1 VLGLEWR
8 CCSILRTWY
17 QHQLAATSNQLQLEF
32 NVPPNQRTPSD
43 ETLALFDEEAVAPS
57 PPRAQGRARRPQS
70 ASAEPGLSPESAISI
85 ATLTL
90 ATRDIIEGAVE
101 PLWVRGE
108 VVGLKEHR
116 KGHWYFTLKD
126 ENAQIRC
133 VMWAT
138 DARRALAAPDEGMTI
153 IALGKL
159 TVFAGRGELQL
170 RILRIDSS
178 GDGLWRKAF
187 EKIHKKLE
195 AEGLFAPERKRPLPL
210 LPMSVAVVTS
220 ADGAALHDIV
230 SVIRRRC
237 PITEVIVVHATVQG
251 EGAASSIVTALHR
264 VARWGKADVVI
275 LGRGGGSREDLWA
288 FNDERVVRAAAGMP
302 VPLISA
308 VGHEIDVTLCDLAA
322 DQRAA
327 TPSAAAE
334 AAVPRLDDL
343 VRHVQRL
350 GAELRDAALWQVAS
364 ARKRL
369 IDAGVAVARSAS
381 HPVERR
387 RLLLEG
393 MAGRLHALSP
403 LATLA
408 RGYAVLSDDDGAP
421 ITSIDTIRTG
431 DSLVARL
438 KDGRIHS
445 RVVRTE
451 ALPVEDVE

>member
-1 VLGLEWR
+1 M
-8 CCSILRTWY
+8 
-17 QHQLAATSNQLQLEF
+17 
-32 NVPPNQRTPSD
+32 
-43 ETLALFDEEAVAPS
+43 LALFDEEPVATPA
-57 PPRAQGRARRPQS
+57 PPRSEARARRPANQ
-70 ASAEPGLSPESAISI
+70 SAEPGLSPESAISI

-126 ENAQIRC
+126 ANAQIRC

-159 TVFAGRGELQL
+159 TVYAGRGELQL
-170 RILRIDSS
+170 RILRIEAS

-195 AEGLFAPERKRPLPL
+195 AEGLFALERKRA
-210 LPMSVAVVTS
+210 LPMLPGCIAVVTS
-220 ADGAALHDIV
+220 TDGAALHDVV
-230 SVIRRRC
+230 SVVRRRC
-237 PITEVIVVHATVQG
+237 PITQVVVAHASVQG
-251 EGAASSIVTALHR
+251 EGAAASIVTALHR

-302 VPLISA
+302 VPVIA
-308 VGHEIDVTLCDLAA
+308 AIGHEVDVTLCDLAA
-322 DQRAA
+322 DVRAA

-334 AAVPRLDDL
+334 AAAPRLADL
-343 VRHVQRL
+343 VRQVRML
-350 GAELRDAALWQVAS
+350 GNDLRDAALSQVES
-364 ARKRL
+364 ARERL
-369 IDAGVAVARSAS
+369 DAAGAAVARAAS

-408 RGYAVLSDDDGAP
+408 RGYAVLSDGEGATV
-421 ITSIDTIRTG
+421 TSVTG
-431 DSLVARL
+431 LDPGDVIIARVH
-438 KDGRIHS
+438 DGRIHA
-445 RVVRTE
+445 RTE
-451 ALPVEDVE
+451 RVEKLGEESAQ

>member
-1 VLGLEWR
+1 V
-8 CCSILRTWY
+8 
-17 QHQLAATSNQLQLEF
+17 
-32 NVPPNQRTPSD
+32 
-43 ETLALFDEEAVAPS
+43 
-57 PPRAQGRARRPQS
+57 
-70 ASAEPGLSPESAISI
+70 SPESAISI

-187 EKIHKKLE
+187 EKIHRKLE
-195 AEGLFAPERKRPLPL
+195 AEGLFAPERKRRLPL
-210 LPMSVAVVTS
+210 LPSCVAVVTS
-220 ADGAALHDIV
+220 ADGAALHDIL

-237 PITEVIVVHATVQG
+237 PITRIVVAHATVQG
-251 EGAASSIVTALHR
+251 EGAAATIVTALHR
-264 VARWGKADVVI
+264 VARWGEADVVI

-302 VPLISA
+302 VPVISA
-308 VGHEIDVTLCDLAA
+308 VGHEVDVTLCDLAA
-322 DQRAA
+322 DHRAA

-334 AAVPRLDDL
+334 AAVPRLDEL
-343 VRHVQRL
+343 VRHVRRL
-350 GAELRDAALWQVAS
+350 GVDLREAALSQVES
-364 ARKRL
+364 ARERL
-369 IDAGVAVARSAS
+369 MNAGVKVARAAS
-381 HPVERR
+381 HPVEKR
-387 RLLLEG
+387 RLVVEG
-393 MAGRLHALSP
+393 IAGRLHALSP

-408 RGYAVLSDDDGAP
+408 RGYAVISDEQGET
-421 ITSIDTIRTG
+421 ITSIDGVVPGQSIT
-431 DSLVARL
+431 ARL
-438 KDGRIHS
+438 NDGRIHG
-445 RVVRTE
+445 RVERIDPLQPE
-451 ALPVEDVE
+451 ERAE

>member
-1 VLGLEWR
+1 M
-8 CCSILRTWY
+8 
-17 QHQLAATSNQLQLEF
+17 
-32 NVPPNQRTPSD
+32 
-43 ETLALFDEEAVAPS
+43 LALFDEEPVATPA
-57 PPRAQGRARRPQS
+57 PPRSEARARRPANQ
-70 ASAEPGLSPESAISI
+70 SAEPGLSPESAISI

-126 ENAQIRC
+126 ANAQIRC

-159 TVFAGRGELQL
+159 TVYAGRGELQL
-170 RILRIDSS
+170 RILRIEAS

-195 AEGLFAPERKRPLPL
+195 AEGLFALERKRA
-210 LPMSVAVVTS
+210 LPMLPGCIAVVTS
-220 ADGAALHDIV
+220 TDGAALHDVV
-230 SVIRRRC
+230 SVVRRRC
-237 PITEVIVVHATVQG
+237 PITQVVVAHASVQG
-251 EGAASSIVTALHR
+251 EGAAASIVTALHR

-302 VPLISA
+302 VPVIA
-308 VGHEIDVTLCDLAA
+308 AIGHEVDVTLCDLAA
-322 DQRAA
+322 DVRAA

-334 AAVPRLDDL
+334 AAAPRLADL
-343 VRHVQRL
+343 VRQVRML
-350 GAELRDAALWQVAS
+350 GNDLRDAALSQVES
-364 ARKRL
+364 ARERL
-369 IDAGVAVARSAS
+369 DAAGAAVARAAS

-408 RGYAVLSDDDGAP
+408 RGYAVLSDGEGATV
-421 ITSIDTIRTG
+421 TSVTG
-431 DSLVARL
+431 LDPGDVIIARVH
-438 KDGRIHS
+438 DGRIHA
-445 RVVRTE
+445 RTE
-451 ALPVEDVE
+451 RVEKLGEEGAQ

>member
-1 VLGLEWR
+1 MPPGHR
-8 CCSILRTWY
+8 PTRP
-17 QHQLAATSNQLQLEF
+17 AAVEDNE
-32 NVPPNQRTPSD
+32 V
-43 ETLALFDEEAVAPS
+43 LALFEEEQAPVAPRS
-57 PPRAQGRARRPQS
+57 QGRARRPAAQV
-70 ASAEPGLSPESAISI
+70 AEPGLSPESAISI

-108 VVGLKEHR
+108 VVSLKEHR

-138 DARRALAAPDEGMTI
+138 DARRALAAPDEGMTV

-187 EKIHKKLE
+187 EKIHRKLE
-195 AEGLFAPERKRPLPL
+195 AEGLFAVERKRRLPL
-210 LPMSVAVVTS
+210 LPGCVAVVTS

-237 PITEVIVVHATVQG
+237 PITRVVVAHAAVQG
-251 EGAASSIVTALHR
+251 EGAAATIVAALHR
-264 VARWGKADVVI
+264 VARWGEADVVI

-302 VPLISA
+302 VPVISA
-308 VGHEIDVTLCDLAA
+308 VGHEVDVTLCDLAA
-322 DQRAA
+322 DHRAA

-334 AAVPRLDDL
+334 AAVPRLDEL
-343 VRHVQRL
+343 VRQIRRL
-350 GAELRDAALWQVAS
+350 GADLRDAALAQVES
-364 ARKRL
+364 ARDRL
-369 IDAGVAVARSAS
+369 MDAGVHAARAAS
-381 HPVERR
+381 HPIEKR
-387 RLLLEG
+387 RLIIEG

-408 RGYAVLSDDDGAP
+408 RGYAVVSDEQGN
-421 ITSIDTIRTG
+421 TIASVEG
-431 DSLVARL
+431 VAAGQPLVARL
-438 KDGRIHS
+438 DDGRVLAHVDRIE
-445 RVVRTE
+445 RLTGGKAE
-451 ALPVEDVE
+451 

>member
-1 VLGLEWR
+1 M
-8 CCSILRTWY
+8 S
-17 QHQLAATSNQLQLEF
+17 
-32 NVPPNQRTPSD
+32 PSHRPAPRPTAV
-43 ETLALFDEEAVAPS
+43 EESEVLALFDEEASPPA
-57 PPRAQGRARRPQS
+57 PPRAEGRARRPQS
-70 ASAEPGLSPESAISI
+70 ASAEPGLSPEAAISI
-85 ATLTL
+85 GTLTL

-138 DARRALAAPDEGMTI
+138 DARRALAAPDEGMTV

-187 EKIHKKLE
+187 EKIHRKLE
-195 AEGLFAPERKRPLPL
+195 AEGLFALERKRPLPL

-237 PITEVIVVHATVQG
+237 PITSVVIAHATVQG
-251 EGAASSIVTALHR
+251 EGAAASIVAALHR

-288 FNDERVVRAAAGMP
+288 FNDERVVRATAGMP
-302 VPLISA
+302 IPIISA
-308 VGHEIDVTLCDLAA
+308 VGHEVDVTLCDLAA

-343 VRHVQRL
+343 VRQVRRL
-350 GAELRDAALWQVAS
+350 GSDLRDAALSQVES
-364 ARKRL
+364 ARERL
-369 IDAGVAVARSAS
+369 VGAGVAVARAAS

-387 RLLLEG
+387 RLVLEG

-408 RGYAVLSDDDGAP
+408 RGYAVLADEDGTP
-421 ITSIDTIRTG
+421 VTSIESVTPG
-431 DSLVARL
+431 DAFVARL
-438 KDGRIHS
+438 KDGRIHA
-445 RVVRTE
+445 RAERTAPLPEE
-451 ALPVEDVE
+451 APE

>member
-1 VLGLEWR
+1 V
-8 CCSILRTWY
+8 
-17 QHQLAATSNQLQLEF
+17 
-32 NVPPNQRTPSD
+32 
-43 ETLALFDEEAVAPS
+43 
-57 PPRAQGRARRPQS
+57 
-70 ASAEPGLSPESAISI
+70 SPESAISI

-187 EKIHKKLE
+187 EKIHRKLE
-195 AEGLFAPERKRPLPL
+195 AEGLFAPERKRRLPL
-210 LPMSVAVVTS
+210 LPSCVAVVTS
-220 ADGAALHDIV
+220 ADGAALHDIL

-237 PITEVIVVHATVQG
+237 PITRIVVAHATVQG
-251 EGAASSIVTALHR
+251 EGAAATIVTALHR
-264 VARWGKADVVI
+264 VARWGEADVVI
-275 LGRGGGSREDLWA
+275 LGRGGGNREDLWA

-302 VPLISA
+302 VPVISA
-308 VGHEIDVTLCDLAA
+308 VGHEVDVTLCDLAA
-322 DQRAA
+322 DHRAA

-334 AAVPRLDDL
+334 AAVPRLDEL
-343 VRHVQRL
+343 VRHVRRL
-350 GAELRDAALWQVAS
+350 GVDLRDAALSQVES
-364 ARKRL
+364 ARERL
-369 IDAGVAVARSAS
+369 MNAGVKVARAAS
-381 HPVERR
+381 HPVEKR
-387 RLLLEG
+387 RLVVEG
-393 MAGRLHALSP
+393 IAGRLHALSP

-408 RGYAVLSDDDGAP
+408 RGYAVISDEQGET
-421 ITSIDTIRTG
+421 ITSIDGVVPGQSIT
-431 DSLVARL
+431 ARHN
-438 KDGRIHS
+438 DGRIHG
-445 RVVRTE
+445 RVERIDPLQPE
-451 ALPVEDVE
+451 ERAE

>member
-1 VLGLEWR
+1 MPPGNR
-8 CCSILRTWY
+8 PARP
-17 QHQLAATSNQLQLEF
+17 AAVDDNE
-32 NVPPNQRTPSD
+32 V
-43 ETLALFDEEAVAPS
+43 LALFEEAPTPPA
-57 PPRAQGRARRPQS
+57 PRAQGRARRPAAQ
-70 ASAEPGLSPESAISI
+70 SAEPGLSPESAISI

-187 EKIHKKLE
+187 EKIHRKLE
-195 AEGLFAPERKRPLPL
+195 AEGLFAVERKRRLPL
-210 LPMSVAVVTS
+210 LPSCVAVVTS
-220 ADGAALHDIV
+220 ADGAALHDIL

-237 PITEVIVVHATVQG
+237 PITRVVIAHATVQG
-251 EGAASSIVTALHR
+251 EGAASTIVAALHR
-264 VARWGKADVVI
+264 VARWGEADVVI

-302 VPLISA
+302 VPVISA
-308 VGHEIDVTLCDLAA
+308 VGHEVDVTLCDLAA
-322 DQRAA
+322 DHRAA

-334 AAVPRLDDL
+334 AAVPRLDEL
-343 VRHVQRL
+343 VRHIRRL
-350 GAELRDAALWQVAS
+350 GVDLRDAALAQVES
-364 ARKRL
+364 ARERL
-369 IDAGVAVARSAS
+369 MDAGIHVARAAS
-381 HPVERR
+381 HPVEKR
-387 RLLLEG
+387 RLVVEG

-408 RGYAVLSDDDGAP
+408 RGYAVVSDEEGHTL
-421 ITSIDTIRTG
+421 TSIDG
-431 DSLVARL
+431 VAAGQVIIARFN
-438 KDGRIHS
+438 DGRVHG
-445 RVVRTE
+445 RVERVE
-451 ALPVEDVE
+451 PLPEERAE

>member
-1 VLGLEWR
+1 
-8 CCSILRTWY
+8 
-17 QHQLAATSNQLQLEF
+17 
-32 NVPPNQRTPSD
+32 VPEDHES
-43 ETLALFDEEAVAPS
+43 LALFDEEQAPAA
-57 PPRAQGRARRPQS
+57 PRAQGRARRPAAQ
-70 ASAEPGLSPESAISI
+70 AAEPGLSPEAAISI
-85 ATLTL
+85 GTLTL
-90 ATRDIIEGAVE
+90 ATRDIIEGSVE

-108 VVGLKEHR
+108 IVGLKEHR

-187 EKIHKKLE
+187 EKIHRKLE
-195 AEGLFAPERKRPLPL
+195 AEGLFALERKRRLPL
-210 LPMSVAVVTS
+210 LPKCVAVVTS
-220 ADGAALHDIV
+220 ADGAALHDII

-237 PITEVIVVHATVQG
+237 PITQVVIAHATVQG
-251 EGAASSIVTALHR
+251 EGAASTIVTALHR
-264 VARWGKADVVI
+264 VARWGLADVVI

-308 VGHEIDVTLCDLAA
+308 IGHEVDVTLCDLAA
-322 DQRAA
+322 DHRAA

-334 AAVPRLDDL
+334 AAVPRLDEL
-343 VRHVQRL
+343 VRHVRRL
-350 GAELRDAALWQVAS
+350 GADLRDVALAQVES
-364 ARKRL
+364 ARERL
-369 IDAGVAVARSAS
+369 MDAGLHVARAAS
-381 HPVERR
+381 HPVEKR
-387 RLLLEG
+387 RLIVEG

-408 RGYAVLSDDDGAP
+408 RGYAVVSDDRGDT
-421 ITSIDTIRTG
+421 ITSVGNVTAGQSI
-431 DSLVARL
+431 VARL
-438 KDGRIHS
+438 DDGRIHG
-445 RVVRTE
+445 RVERVERLPEETTE
-451 ALPVEDVE
+451 

>member
-1 VLGLEWR
+1 M
-8 CCSILRTWY
+8 
-17 QHQLAATSNQLQLEF
+17 
-32 NVPPNQRTPSD
+32 
-43 ETLALFDEEAVAPS
+43 LALFDEEPVATPA
-57 PPRAQGRARRPQS
+57 PPRSEARARRPANQ
-70 ASAEPGLSPESAISI
+70 SAEPGLSPESAISI

-126 ENAQIRC
+126 ANAQIRC

-159 TVFAGRGELQL
+159 TVYAGRGELQL
-170 RILRIDSS
+170 RILRIEAS

-195 AEGLFAPERKRPLPL
+195 AEGLFALERKRA
-210 LPMSVAVVTS
+210 LPMLPACIAVVTS
-220 ADGAALHDIV
+220 TDGAALHDVV
-230 SVIRRRC
+230 SVVRRRC
-237 PITEVIVVHATVQG
+237 PITQVVVAHASVQG
-251 EGAASSIVTALHR
+251 EGAAASIVTALHR

-302 VPLISA
+302 VPVIA
-308 VGHEIDVTLCDLAA
+308 AIGHEVDVTLCDLAA
-322 DQRAA
+322 DVRAA

-334 AAVPRLDDL
+334 AAAPRLADL
-343 VRHVQRL
+343 VRQVRML
-350 GAELRDAALWQVAS
+350 GNDLRDAALSQVES
-364 ARKRL
+364 ARERL
-369 IDAGVAVARSAS
+369 DAAGAAVARAAS

-408 RGYAVLSDDDGAP
+408 RGYAVLSDGEGATV
-421 ITSIDTIRTG
+421 TSVTG
-431 DSLVARL
+431 LDPGDVIIARVH
-438 KDGRIHS
+438 DGRIHA
-445 RVVRTE
+445 RTE
-451 ALPVEDVE
+451 RVEKLGEEGAQ

>member
-1 VLGLEWR
+1 
-8 CCSILRTWY
+8 
-17 QHQLAATSNQLQLEF
+17 
-32 NVPPNQRTPSD
+32 VPPNQRPRPD
-43 ETLALFDEEAVAPS
+43 EALALFDEEAVAPA
-57 PPRAQGRARRPQS
+57 PPRSQGRARRPRE

-101 PLWVRGE
+101 ALWVRGE

-116 KGHWYFTLKD
+116 NGHWYFTLKD

-187 EKIHKKLE
+187 ERIHRKLE

-237 PITEVIVVHATVQG
+237 PITGVVVAHAAVQG
-251 EGAASSIVTALHR
+251 EGAAASIVTALHR

-302 VPLISA
+302 IPVISA
-308 VGHEIDVTLCDLAA
+308 IGHEIDVTLCDLAA

-334 AAVPRLDDL
+334 AAVPRLDEL
-343 VRHVQRL
+343 VRHVRRLGSDLREAAMSQVESSRQRL
-350 GAELRDAALWQVAS
+350 VE
-364 ARKRL
+364 
-369 IDAGVAVARSAS
+369 AGVAVARAAS
-381 HPVERR
+381 HPIERR
-387 RLLLEG
+387 RLVLEG
-393 MAGRLHALSP
+393 MAGHLHALSP

-408 RGYAVLSDDDGAP
+408 RGYAVLSDADGAP
-421 ITSIDTIRTG
+421 VTSVEALHAGDTF
-431 DSLVARL
+431 VARL
-438 KDGRIHS
+438 KDGRIHG
-445 RVVRTE
+445 RAERTE
-451 ALPVEDVE
+451 RLPGEDAG